1 MTHEPPG
8 ADHDAPGP
16 ERAVPA
22 RPTSRLSAYA
32 EMAPPPGG
40 QPPGDQGQTAAQARN
55 APPPVGPVGGPAVEE
70 SSEDRHRREFAQ
82 LLAGFRA
89 TAVLVPLG
97 EGEGGSESEG
107 PEARQGWLTADHN
120 GIRFILAFT
129 DEQALARYARLRGRS
144 HEEWTYQTVLGERLL
159 DVAVPAAGMPC
170 GVALNCADGP
180 RGMVFP
186 PVRGIVPDEAAI
198 DSEHAAHSDY
208 HEGELG

>member
-16 ERAVPA
+16 ERAAPA

-32 EMAPPPGG
+32 EMAPPLRGEPAGG
-40 QPPGDQGQTAAQARN
+40 QPTDGRRPGAENVARERDAAL
-55 APPPVGPVGGPAVEE
+55 PTGE
-70 SSEDRHRREFAQ
+70 SPEDRHLREFGE
-82 LLAGFRA
+82 LLAAFRG

-97 EGEGGSESEG
+97 EGADSET
-107 PEARQGWLTADHN
+107 RQGWLTADHN
-120 GIRFILAFT
+120 GIRFVLAFT
-129 DEQALARYARLRGRS
+129 DEAALARYAELRGRS
-144 HEEWTYQTVLGERLL
+144 HEEWTYETVLGEKLL

-198 DSEHAAHSDY
+198 DFEHTDHY
-208 HEGELG
+208 EGEIG